1 MFEHLGFPTPYPVT
15 GRASIADLF
24 ESGSR
29 CGLYI
34 LHFATGEFYAGQA
47 VDVVRRYAQHRQVHQ
62 DIVSISFRCVDRS
75 ELNDTERRL
84 IATLERSG
92 CRLRNIAL
100 TSIPYGP
107 SDFDLLMDAAAQA
120 RWLSDV
126 TFVDDAG
133 SRPDDPELRRKYAR
147 KFALLQASPH
157 YPQAVEFLRLYARIG
172 LPALHRGELS
182 FWAVSCL
189 PEAHILARISVN
201 WQEVCTLYVDD
212 GKFYASLHVADSPLR
227 KLNRLTTSR
236 FRSQY
241 HLLQVQTV
249 LYATGGQD
257 QRHIV
262 APIAAAQRMLLDA
275 RFWPALRLFNLRLM
289 QKGPCAYG
297 RYHCFDLAD
306 QMLDFGTVLPRLSGD
321 ILSDKP

>member
-1 MFEHLGFPTPYPVT
+1 MFEQLDFPTDYPVT

-24 ESGSR
+24 EPTSR

-62 DIVSISFRCVDRS
+62 DIVRISFRCVDRQ
-75 ELNDTERRL
+75 ELNDSERRL

-107 SDFDLLMDAAAQA
+107 SDFDLLMDSAAQA
-120 RWLSDV
+120 RWLSEV

-133 SRPDDPELRRKYAR
+133 SRPDDPDLRRKYSR

-157 YPQAVEFLRLYARIG
+157 YTQAIDFLRTYARIG
-172 LPALHRGELS
+172 LPASHKCELS
-182 FWAVSCL
+182 FWAVSCV
-189 PEAHILARISVN
+189 PEPHILARISVN

-212 GKFYASLHVADSPLR
+212 GKLYASLHVADSPLR
-227 KLNRLTTSR
+227 SMNWLTALR
-236 FRSQY
+236 FRTEY
-241 HLLQVQTV
+241 RLLQVQEV

-257 QRHIV
+257 QRHVV

-275 RFWPALRLFNLRLM
+275 KFWPALRLFNLRLM
-289 QKGPCAYG
+289 QKGPCTFG
-297 RYHCFDLAD
+297 RYHCFALAD
-306 QMLDFGTVLPRLSGD
+306 QMLDFGRC
-321 ILSDKP
+321 